1 MFFCNILLR
10 YAHPPVHKGQT
21 SGSGAGDVGPA
32 HDFVFQGAIS
42 SVFQSHLKRYVELEE
57 QELRGSMARALKV
70 LVSCFDFVRS
80 NPPESPRPPVVIK
93 VTCVCRTRTGKGW
106 TWAMALRCFL
116 LHKQF
121 LVLLRKC
128 ERPERASLSHWVYVT
143 FVCMWLQASSMTLN
157 ASAGSGSG
165 SSSSSTFTSSIA
177 AVFAKHLTS
186 YAEAL
191 KQVRCP
197 AGDA

>member
-1 MFFCNILLR
+1 
-10 YAHPPVHKGQT
+10 
-21 SGSGAGDVGPA
+21 
-32 HDFVFQGAIS
+32 
-42 SVFQSHLKRYVELEE
+42 
-57 QELRGSMARALKV
+57 
-70 LVSCFDFVRS
+70 
-80 NPPESPRPPVVIK
+80 
-93 VTCVCRTRTGKGW
+93 
-106 TWAMALRCFL
+106 MALRCFL

-128 ERPERASLSHWVYVT
+128 EGPERASLSHWVYVT
-143 FVCMWLQASSMTLN
+143 LVCMWLQASSMTLN
-157 ASAGSGSG
+157 ASAGSGSSS